1 MVGGKQIPPQDSRR
15 GVLVRGRKG
24 IPVKDEA
31 ALRPDAIVA
40 SRSQRQ
46 GSSDERSDKNGR
58 TALDAASGSQN

>member
-1 MVGGKQIPPQDSRR
+1 M
-15 GVLVRGRKG
+15 VRGRKG